1 MAGMNVGIPQPEL
14 LQRLIARIPSPRRRI
29 LLLVVP
35 IHIVAFTLLF
45 FGIIRLV
52 EIEILNAHSLDV
64 RHLLGEALE
73 DLHPL
78 MVGNEEEEIP
88 GAVGE
93 YVEAHKLLDLKMFR
107 TTGAEIGSSNR
118 VDPGVAE
125 FLAGTEDELFRFER
139 EGGNITMHGMRRLR
153 SESEC
158 VECHLP
164 AATLGA
170 ATMRFDLTDQMVAA
184 RGSVR
189 RNLAMLIAGWA
200 LLVGIVNIW
209 LGRMTRRSMARLQ
222 LHESPKELSTRQSED
237 AAGLL
242 LDPVSAELYES
253 LRKFHEN
260 QQSLDAEVAN
270 RLRRAEHMASLGQL
284 AAGLAHEIK
293 NPLAGIRGVIEL
305 LRDESEDE
313 EQSSLFE
320 QIVKELDRVNRT
332 IHSLLS
338 FARPSLPQ
346 RVPTDVRGLIE
357 DSVRLVRPNLQKQ
370 NISLE
375 VEVAPNVDKFELDP
389 THIRHV
395 LVNLVTNAA
404 DAIESGGEISI
415 RAITSPDEGDLF
427 LSVTDN
433 GPGIE
438 ARFHEKIFE
447 PFYTTKFTGTG
458 LGLAVVN
465 SLVSR
470 SDGVVELLSE
480 PGRGTTVFVLLPGRA
495 TEDDPASYATKG

>member
-1 MAGMNVGIPQPEL
+1 MAGMNLGISPSEL

-35 IHIVAFTLLF
+35 IHIVAFALLF
-45 FGIIRLV
+45 FGIMRLV
-52 EIEILNAHSLDV
+52 EIEILNAHSLDAG
-64 RHLLGEALE
+64 HFLGKAVE

-78 MVGNEEEEIP
+78 MVGNEREEIP
-88 GAVGE
+88 GAVAE
-93 YVEAHKLLDLKMFR
+93 YADAHQLLDLKIYR
-107 TTGAEIGSSNR
+107 TTGAEIGSLNH
-118 VDPGVAE
+118 VDPEVSE

-139 EGGNITMHGMRRLR
+139 DGQKVTMRGMRRLR
-153 SESEC
+153 SEAEC
-158 VECHLP
+158 VECHVP

-170 ATMRFDLTDQMVAA
+170 ATMRLDLTDQMVAA
-184 RGSVR
+184 HGSIR

-222 LHESPKELSTRQSED
+222 LHESPKELSIRHAKD
-237 AAGLL
+237 APGLL

-253 LRKFHEN
+253 LRNFREN
-260 QQSLDAEVAN
+260 QQSLDAEVTS

-305 LRDESEDE
+305 LRDETEDE
-313 EQSSLFE
+313 SQRNLFE

-338 FARPSLPQ
+338 FARPSLPN
-346 RVPTDVRGLIE
+346 RVPTDVSGLIE
-357 DSVRLVRPNLQKQ
+357 DSVRLVRPNLHKQ

-375 VEVAPNVDKFELDP
+375 IEVAPNVDTFELDP

-404 DAIESGGEISI
+404 DAIENGGNISI

-427 LSVTDN
+427 LSVTDD

-438 ARFHEKIFE
+438 TRFQEKIFE

-480 PGRGTTVFVLLPGRA
+480 PGRGTTVFVLLPGKV
-495 TEDDPASYATKG
+495 TEDDPATFATKG

>member
-1 MAGMNVGIPQPEL
+1 MAGMNLGFLHSGL

-45 FGIIRLV
+45 FGIMRLV
-52 EIEILNAHSLDV
+52 EIEILNAHSLDGG
-64 RHLLGEALE
+64 HLLGEIVE

-78 MVGNEEEEIP
+78 MVGNQEEEIH
-88 GAVGE
+88 GAVSE
-93 YVEAHKLLDLKMFR
+93 YADAHKLLDLKIFR
-107 TTGAEIGSSNR
+107 MTGAEAGSRNQ
-118 VDPGVAE
+118 VDPEVAE
-125 FLAGTEDELFRFER
+125 FLAGREDELFRFER
-139 EGGNITMHGMRRLR
+139 DGQNVTMHGMRRIR
-153 SESEC
+153 SEAEC
-158 VECHLP
+158 VECHAP
-164 AATLGA
+164 AVTLGA
-170 ATMRFDLTDQMVAA
+170 ATMRLDLTDQM
-184 RGSVR
+184 GSAHGSIR

-209 LGRMTRRSMARLQ
+209 LGRMTRRSMAQFQ
-222 LHESPKELSTRQSED
+222 LRESPQELSTRQTKD
-237 AAGLL
+237 APGLL

-253 LRKFHEN
+253 LRNFRET
-260 QQSLDAEVAN
+260 QQSLDAEVTN

-305 LRDESEDE
+305 LRDETEDE
-313 EQSSLFE
+313 PQRNLFE

-338 FARPSLPQ
+338 FARPSLPN
-346 RVPTDVRGLIE
+346 RVPTDVSGLIE
-357 DSVRLVRPNLQKQ
+357 DSVRLLLPSLQKQ

-375 VEVAPNVDKFELDP
+375 IEVAPGVDTFELDP

-404 DAIESGGEISI
+404 DAIENGGNISI
-415 RAITSPDEGDLF
+415 RAITSPNGDDLF
-427 LSVTDN
+427 LSVSDD
-433 GPGIE
+433 GPGIDVG
-438 ARFHEKIFE
+438 FQDKIFE

-470 SDGVVELLSE
+470 SDGVVELQSE
-480 PGRGTTVFVLLPGRA
+480 PGRGTTVYVLLPGRVNK
-495 TEDDPASYATKG
+495 DDPASFATKG